1 MVTKIAIAMGS
12 EKGIMDLDFRAA
24 RNARDEFGSRTSCH
38 GLLPI
43 GRSSSKTRSIL
54 AASE

>member
-1 MVTKIAIAMGS
+1 MGI

-24 RNARDEFGSRTSCH
+24 RNARNELGSRTSRR

-54 AASE
+54 AAFE

>member
-1 MVTKIAIAMGS
+1 MVKKIAIAMGI

-24 RNARDEFGSRTSCH
+24 RNARNELGSRTSRR

-54 AASE
+54 AAFE

>member
-1 MVTKIAIAMGS
+1 
-12 EKGIMDLDFRAA
+12 MDLDFRAA
-24 RNARDEFGSRTSCH
+24 SNAWDEFGSRTSRH

>member
-1 MVTKIAIAMGS
+1 MVKKIAIAMGI
-12 EKGIMDLDFRAA
+12 EKGIMDLDFRAP
-24 RNARDEFGSRTSCH
+24 RNAWDEFGSRTSRH

-43 GRSSSKTRSIL
+43 GRSKTRSIL

>member
-1 MVTKIAIAMGS
+1 MVKKIAAAMGI
-12 EKGIMDLDFRAA
+12 EKGIMNLDFRAA
-24 RNARDEFGSRTSCH
+24 RNARDEFGSWTSRH

-43 GRSSSKTRSIL
+43 GRSSSKTGSIL